1 MRKFYKKIIF
11 IDSANPDLRL
21 EADQAEAPSSI
32 GQRLS
37 RLLTLPALILGGL
50 VGAVFF
56 SAFLAL
62 LLIPLAIWGARSWW
76 LVRKFKA
83 EQSEQIIDGE
93 FTVIDQQHPDD
104 RAK

>member
-1 MRKFYKKIIF
+1 MHKFYKKIIF
-11 IDSANPDLRL
+11 IDSSNPDLRL
-21 EADQAEAPSSI
+21 QADQQPPGGI

-37 RLLTLPALILGGL
+37 RLLTVPAMIVGGL

-83 EQSEQIIDGE
+83 EQSQQVIDGE
-93 FTVIDQQHPDD
+93 FTVIDEQNNDD
-104 RAK
+104 QR